1 MKKRIVYTVWIL
13 TGVALFV
20 MFLWVSNLLVKTLLS
35 LGAKLMLC
43 LPVLLYVIRKCFY
56 EISPRRMPKVLYLC
70 AVSLLIQFV
79 LEAFRFYLSG
89 GDAYVLFVPI
99 AIPLCF
105 LAVIHALLAEKGRDR
120 GEKVGAWAVGLLLL
134 AVSVSFEIAAFM
146 DICM

>member
-1 MKKRIVYTVWIL
+1 MKKRIVYTMWIL

-20 MFLWVSNLLVKTLLS
+20 MSLWVSNLLFKTLFS

-43 LPVLLYVIRKCFY
+43 LPVLLYVIRKCFR

-70 AVSLLIQFV
+70 AVSLVIQFI
-79 LEAFRFYLSG
+79 LETFRFYLSG

-99 AIPLCF
+99 ALPLCF
-105 LAVIHALLAEKGRDR
+105 LVVIHALLAEKGRSR

-134 AVSVSFEIAAFM
+134 AISVFFEIAVFM
-146 DICM
+146 DIFV